1 MATFTKFD
9 PHIFLVNERQRE
21 SLTAKPAKVAKALEC
36 EQDPSAG
43 LAGSATL
50 GASRAEIQSFQG
62 KPAARAAAELVRVD
76 IAEYDGGVRRAW
88 AKEVA
93 RLDAARPPA
102 DVPPHRWSQ
111 FIDDCG
117 RFLSAPWIS
126 YAVELGWRPH
136 DLFGCDRLRPFARID
151 RAGLLW
157 FIHGHK
163 LIALTGDTA
172 VLETAR
178 GARQTFHRRPVAAE
192 DTVLAWELDE

>member
-9 PHIFLVNERQRE
+9 TCVFLLKERQRE
-21 SLTAKPAKVAKALEC
+21 RLSAKTAKVAKPLEWD
-36 EQDPSAG
+36 QDPSAG
-43 LAGSATL
+43 LATL
-50 GASRAEIQSFQG
+50 GAARAETQSFEG
-62 KPAARAAAELVRVD
+62 KPAALVPSERV
-76 IAEYDGGVRRAW
+76 AEYDGSTRRAW
-88 AKEVA
+88 AKKVA
-93 RLDAARPPA
+93 RLDRGRPPA

-157 FIHGHK
+157 FLHGHK

>member
-9 PHIFLVNERQRE
+9 PRIFLVNERQRE
-21 SLTAKPAKVAKALEC
+21 SVRAKPAKIAKALEC
-36 EQDPSAG
+36 KQEPSAG
-43 LAGSATL
+43 LAIV
-50 GASRAEIQSFQG
+50 GASRSEPQSFQA
-62 KPAARAAAELVRVD
+62 KPAAWAASERVHVD
-76 IAEYDGGVRRAW
+76 IAYDEARRRALV
-88 AKEVA
+88 KELA
-93 RLDAARPPA
+93 RLDPARPPA

-111 FIDDCG
+111 FIDDCD

-172 VLETAR
+172 VLESAR
-178 GARQTFHRRPVAAE
+178 GARQTFYRRPVAAE

>member
-9 PHIFLVNERQRE
+9 PRVFLVNERKRE
-21 SLTAKPAKVAKALEC
+21 SLSAKPAKVAKA
-36 EQDPSAG
+36 
-43 LAGSATL
+43 
-50 GASRAEIQSFQG
+50 QSFQG
-62 KPAARAAAELVRVD
+62 DPSERVHV
-76 IAEYDGGVRRAW
+76 AVAAW

-93 RLDAARPPA
+93 RLDRGRPPA

-117 RFLSAPWIS
+117 LFLSAPWAS

-136 DLFGCDRLRPFARID
+136 DLFGCDRIRPFSRID

-157 FIHGHK
+157 FLHGHK

-172 VLETAR
+172 VLETPR
-178 GARQTFHRRPVAAE
+178 GARQTFYRRLSRQRTRCWPGSLMNDAHGNFQERTCAA
-192 DTVLAWELDE
+192 DVRMR